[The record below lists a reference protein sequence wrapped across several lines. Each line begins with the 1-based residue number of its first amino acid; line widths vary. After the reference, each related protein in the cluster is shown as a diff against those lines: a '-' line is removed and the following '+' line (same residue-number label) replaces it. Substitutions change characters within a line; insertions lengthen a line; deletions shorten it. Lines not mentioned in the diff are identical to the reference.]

1 MDQTRQ
7 GVNQNSYVH
16 LPPMTPSPF
25 LGALQVQRGGRGGD
39 RQVLVAEVPP
49 ANPSSTLGG
58 GIIWNFYQ
66 EFRNILAEVIIDYF
80 QAKKSS
86 FPLGTR

>member
-58 GIIWNFYQ
+58 GGYYL
-66 EFRNILAEVIIDYF
+66 EFLSGVSKHF
-80 QAKKSS
+80 S
-86 FPLGTR
+86 